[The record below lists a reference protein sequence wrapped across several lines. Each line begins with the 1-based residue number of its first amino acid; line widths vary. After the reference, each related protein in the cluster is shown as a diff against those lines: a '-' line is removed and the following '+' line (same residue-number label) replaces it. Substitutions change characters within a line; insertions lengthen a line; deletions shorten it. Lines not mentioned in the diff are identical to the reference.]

1 MPKFLLVVLPFVVAC
16 GGALEPE
23 RPDASPPADASACL
37 PRLAADGVRRCLP
50 PGAEGEEY
58 FRPALCGAAPIAV
71 IDRDVKPE
79 NYVLTSAPV
88 AHLDAPARTRVFD
101 GARPSADVELCQW
114 HGDVCA
120 CRPVREGETVYAAE
134 LPPTA
139 FPAAT

>member
-16 GGALEPE
+16 GGALEPD
-23 RPDASPPADASACL
+23 RPDASPPPDATACL
-37 PRLAADGVRRCLP
+37 PRIASDGVQRCLP
-50 PGAEGEEY
+50 AGVEGVEY
-58 FRPALCGAAPIAV
+58 FRPALCGAAPLAV
-71 IDRDVKPE
+71 IDRDVKPG

-101 GARPSADVELCQW
+101 GTRPAIAEELCQW

-120 CRPVREGETVYAAE
+120 CRPVRPSEAVYAAE

-139 FPAAT
+139 FPVAP

>member
-1 MPKFLLVVLPFVVAC
+1 MRILVVVGALWCVAC
-16 GGALEPE
+16 FGQVEPPPVE
-23 RPDASPPADASACL
+23 PDASPPCA

-50 PGAEGEEY
+50 AGVDGVEY
-58 FRPALCGAAPIAV
+58 FRPALCGASPLAV
-71 IDRDVKPE
+71 VDRDVKPE

-101 GARPSADVELCQW
+101 GARPSADTELCQW

-120 CRPVREGETVYAAE
+120 CRPVRPTEAVYATE

-139 FPAAT
+139 FPAAP